1 MGWGDTFCAAWHAA
15 GEDGR
20 FFCAQLA
27 TGEHPV
33 GVAAP
38 GLRVRARPDVEGW
51 IARTT
56 ATTDAWA
63 ADPTRSSTRTLV
75 NPSEGIDA

>member
-1 MGWGDTFCAAWHAA
+1 MSWGDTFRAAWCA
-15 GEDGR
+15 GSGDGR

-38 GLRVRARPDVEGW
+38 GLRLGTRPDVEGW

-56 ATTDAWA
+56 AAQA
-63 ADPTRSSTRTLV
+63 ADAAATIVRPPEDDDV
-75 NPSEGIDA
+75 